1 VLSTPVIHEEHEHVL
16 AQVEVRLG
24 LEANLLSPYLLE
36 VSVPPA
42 HPVVPVVDTAAH
54 RREH

>member
-1 VLSTPVIHEEHEHVL
+1 VLSTPVIHEEEERVL

-24 LEANLLSPYLLE
+24 LDANLLSPCLSD
-36 VSVPPA
+36 VSVPLA
-42 HPVVPVVDTAAH
+42 HPVVPVVHTAAD